1 MGGVTDALDALDA
14 LANLPDFSDPS
25 ALLGGTL
32 DKVTGALGGLGDVT
46 ASITQL
52 FGE

>member
-1 MGGVTDALDALDA
+1 MTGALDALDA

-32 DKVTGALGGLGDVT
+32 DKVTTALDGLGGVT
-46 ASITQL
+46 SSITQL

>member
-1 MGGVTDALDALDA
+1 VDGLTDALDALDA
-14 LANLPDFSDPS
+14 LANLPDFSDPT

-32 DKVTGALGGLGDVT
+32 DKVTTALDGLGGVT
-46 ASITQL
+46 TSITQL